1 MKITKSQLKRIIRE
15 EKARMIKEA
24 YHQLP
29 QAGDPAEAARLKAQ
43 RDAATVPDI
52 DTNMQVPAEL
62 FNELTEYLEDM
73 SGLKLKGSGYIASRA
88 RDLLLRLER
97 ELGIL

>member
-1 MKITKSQLKRIIRE
+1 MKITKRQLRRIIRE
-15 EKARMIKEA
+15 E
-24 YHQLP
+24 YDQLP
-29 QAGDPAEAARLKAQ
+29 KAGDPAEAARLKAQ

-73 SGLKLKGSGYIASRA
+73 SGLKLKGSGFIASRA
-88 RDLLLRLER
+88 RELLLKLER

>member
-1 MKITKSQLKRIIRE
+1 MKITKRQLRRIIKE
-15 EKARMIKEA
+15 EYEK
-24 YHQLP
+24 LP

-73 SGLKLKGSGYIASRA
+73 SGLKMKGSGFIASRA
-88 RDLLLRLER
+88 RDLLLRMER